1 MRPPKYKVC
10 RDRLSRFTLDAN
22 GVPGAETVILEPYAV
37 SVWHNGGGLFFHPE
51 NGHLYITN
59 RDDTTTNTQKI
70 NGVLFSGVLR
80 IDVDK
85 RLSSAPVAI
94 KGVSR
99 NAGTDL
105 ITINLNGTPSA
116 KEKVYVRYTDSAW
129 KYSQVIQATVAG
141 NSATATIPDIKDGKN
156 YAWYVFTSTATPDKF
171 HNGFATD
178 ALTLSWNNNA
188 G

>member
-22 GVPGAETVILEPYAV
+22 GVPGAETEILEPDEV

-116 KEKVYVRYTDSAW
+116 EEKV
-129 KYSQVIQATVAG
+129 
-141 NSATATIPDIKDGKN
+141 
-156 YAWYVFTSTATPDKF
+156 
-171 HNGFATD
+171 
-178 ALTLSWNNNA
+178 
-188 G
+188 

>member
-1 MRPPKYKVC
+1 VRPPKYKVC

-22 GVPGAETVILEPYAV
+22 GVPGAETVMLEPYAV

-51 NGHLYITN
+51 KGHLYITN
-59 RDDTTTNTQKI
+59 RDDATTTNTQKI
-70 NGVLFSGVLR
+70 NGGLFSGVLR

-129 KYSQVIQATVAG
+129 KYS
-141 NSATATIPDIKDGKN
+141 
-156 YAWYVFTSTATPDKF
+156 
-171 HNGFATD
+171 
-178 ALTLSWNNNA
+178 
-188 G
+188 